1 MAKVIK
7 REELDKKFTE
17 AVMKYMNKGL
27 FIATS
32 SMSGHQ
38 GEEGKID
45 LTDGKS
51 TYRVLMYKTHKR
63 FQGVIIIEVRKYD
76 EYVTRG
82 MHTLW
87 NDEGDLVETVFTAY
101 EIQIR
106 GCGDNVYVE
115 TEEEAKKI
123 SDLQLERYIRSD
135 TYYWNK
141 LLSFNAET
149 VRDAVRATGERGY
162 KRVKKADIV
171 KVERRYDKAQY
182 RIEIAGKPSIVIG

>member
-7 REELDKKFTE
+7 REDLDRRFTE

-32 SMSGHQ
+32 SMTGHQ

-45 LTDGKS
+45 LTDGKN
-51 TYRVLMYKTHKR
+51 TYRVLMYRTHKQ

-87 NDEGDLVETVFTAY
+87 NDEGELVETVFTAY
-101 EIQIR
+101 EIETR
-106 GCGDNVYVE
+106 GSYDNVYVE
-115 TEEEAKKI
+115 TEEEAKRI
-123 SDLQLERYIRSD
+123 SKLQMDRYRSGRA
-135 TYYWNK
+135 YWNE

-149 VRDAVRATGERGY
+149 VRDAVRATGKRGY
-162 KRVKKADIV
+162 KRVKRADIV
-171 KVERRYDKAQY
+171 SVERRVDKAQY
-182 RIEIAGKPSIVIG
+182 RVEIAGKAAIVIG

>member
-7 REELDKKFTE
+7 REDLDKKFTE

-51 TYRVLMYKTHKR
+51 TYRVLMYKTFEHAQ
-63 FQGVIIIEVRKYD
+63 FQRVIIIEVRKYD

-87 NDEGDLVETVFTAY
+87 NDKGELIDTALKMYEVEG
-101 EIQIR
+101 
-106 GCGDNVYVE
+106 CDNVYVE
-115 TEEEAKKI
+115 TEEEAKAIRK
-123 SDLQLERYIRSD
+123 LQLERYKKYNDS
-135 TYYWNK
+135 YWRELPK
-141 LLSFNAET
+141 FDVT
-149 VRDAVRATGERGY
+149 KVRDAVRAQGKRGY
-162 KRVKKADIV
+162 KRVKRADIV
-171 KVERRYDKAQY
+171 KVERRVDKAQY
-182 RIEIAGKPSIVIG
+182 RVEIAGKAAIVIG